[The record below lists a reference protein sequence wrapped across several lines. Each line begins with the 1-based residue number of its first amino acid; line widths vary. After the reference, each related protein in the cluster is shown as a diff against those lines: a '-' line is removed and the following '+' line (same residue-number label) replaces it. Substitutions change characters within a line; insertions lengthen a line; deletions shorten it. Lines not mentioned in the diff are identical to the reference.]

1 MKETIFHLENRG
13 SMYIYH
19 FIYYN
24 LAGLYYIEH
33 KLYNIKGHD
42 ATKQGSTF
50 PILSKVVSNPSHEV
64 TYPIKIHMNDIKP
77 FHREAF
83 EMIQDKFILVE
94 DLNTLEDYEVVN
106 IYGGYVNKDLNII
119 VPYIRNLFIS
129 KVKGCPEKNIYIT
142 RKFTSKFHNNILKRY
157 MINEEAFLQEFQDKF
172 EYIVL
177 EDLSFKEKIELFM
190 NAKNIISTH
199 SGGLSFITFCNKYT
213 NIIEVLNNGT
223 SGFPHNHY
231 SDISAVLKLSNYRRY
246 TNINED
252 KNGNF
257 YLNINDFKK
266 YLLKY
271 NVI

>member
-1 MKETIFHLENRG
+1 MKETIFHLENRKG
-13 SMYIYH
+13 MYMYH

-33 KLYNIKGHD
+33 KLYNIKGDD
-42 ATKQGSTF
+42 ATKHGSTF

-83 EMIQDKFILVE
+83 EMIKDKFILVE
-94 DLNTLEDYEVVN
+94 DLNTLDYEVVN

-129 KVKGCPEKNIYIT
+129 KVKGCPQKNIYIT

-172 EYIVL
+172 EYIIL

-190 NAKNIISTH
+190 NSKNIISTH
-199 SGGLSFITFCNKYT
+199 SGGLSFITFCNKDT

-257 YLNINDFKK
+257 NLNINDFNK
-266 YLLKY
+266 YLLKH